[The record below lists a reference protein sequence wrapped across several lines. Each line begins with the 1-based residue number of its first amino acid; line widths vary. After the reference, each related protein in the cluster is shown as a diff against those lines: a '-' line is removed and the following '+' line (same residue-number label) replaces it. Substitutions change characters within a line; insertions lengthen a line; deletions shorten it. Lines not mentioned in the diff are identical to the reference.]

1 MARVMSEVSYD
12 GRRATGDGRRA
23 TGDGRRAA
31 GRARTGAELA
41 MRRSTV
47 IRAALAAIAAAA
59 APDSGTIHAQQPRS
73 APDSV
78 VLERTACLGSCPAY
92 RLSLRRTGEVQFQ
105 SRNNGESLDATDR
118 VAPATLDSLLR
129 RAVQDGFFELP
140 DRVGYVG
147 SPLCP
152 SVFTDAPTLTL
163 TFYGPSTKGV
173 VYY

>member
-78 VLERTACLGSCPAY
+78 VLERTVCYGTCPAY
-92 RLSLRRTGEVQFQ
+92 RLSLRRTGDVHFR
-105 SRNNGESLDATDR
+105 SRNPGESLDTSDHL
-118 VAPATLDSLLR
+118 APATLVPLFR
-129 RAVQDGFFELP
+129 RAVHERFFALP
-140 DRVGYVG
+140 DSVDNG
-147 SPLCP
+147 SPLCWYYAIDHP
-152 SVFTDAPTLTL
+152 SLTF
-163 TFYGPSTKGV
+163 TFYGPSPKRV
-173 VYY
+173 FYY